1 MVLSRECYVYFALF
15 AGLLADELLLKVV
28 DECMGTDRKRIV
40 LSLATLK
47 SLSVYG
53 TVEIDRYL
61 ISILDTSVLNSDQA
75 GVFLSCALDLCLDIF
90 LCNVRFCLLNLYALV
105 LAKSNFRLNSNLC
118 CVDEGLSFLDLLDGN
133 SRTGNDLKSALL
145 CSIRIACVDHFING
159 ILVEYA
165 NTMHLLDHVERSFSF
180 SEARDIEF
188 TLILIIGMLYS
199 LLKLFCRHFDCKFCR
214 ILL

>member
-1 MVLSRECYVYFALF
+1 
-15 AGLLADELLLKVV
+15 
-28 DECMGTDRKRIV
+28 MGTDRKRIV
-40 LSLATLK
+40 LSLAAFE
-47 SLSVYG
+47 SLSIYG

-61 ISILDTSVLNSDQA
+61 ISILDTSVLNSDET

-90 LCNVRFCLLNLYALV
+90 LCNLRFCLLDFYTLV
-105 LAKSNFRLNSNLC
+105 LAKSNFRLNSNYC
-118 CVDEGLSFLDLLDGN
+118 CVNESFAFLDLLDGN
-133 SRTGNDLKSALL
+133 RRTGNDLKTALF
-145 CSIRIACVDHFING
+145 CSVRIACVDHFINR

-165 NTMHLLDHVERSFSF
+165 NTVHLLDHVERSFSF

-188 TLILIIGMLYS
+188 TLILIIGVLYS